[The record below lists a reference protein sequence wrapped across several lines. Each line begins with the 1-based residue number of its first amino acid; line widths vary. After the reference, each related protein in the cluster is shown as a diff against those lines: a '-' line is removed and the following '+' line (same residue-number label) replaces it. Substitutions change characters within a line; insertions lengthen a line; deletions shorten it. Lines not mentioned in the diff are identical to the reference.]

1 MPYQDGKYVAPTWSN
16 NAPPP
21 INASELQAIAD
32 KCEDTWDKDET
43 ISSETAAIYGLSEGY
58 TPDKAFRAISTNF
71 NRTINV
77 TVTLDG
83 EPIEGVTVFGIT
95 PLSGEGNCV
104 TDSSGKTS
112 GTTGVDTVTI
122 STGEFVDIVGGK
134 ASKIVETG
142 GALSTDATLEMTS
155 VPTFKKQYTSSTTL
169 KLIRSSV
176 NYFLVGGGGSGGA
189 NTYYGKMAAC
199 GGGGG
204 YTKSGSID
212 ISNQTL
218 SITVGS
224 GGNSVTFS
232 TQQEYGSGNGGGASK
247 ISSGSTTISAN
258 GGGGGTARRDSSAQ
272 GVNGAS
278 GGSGSGA
285 AAANEYDVQVGQPG
299 SNGGNGTAPSNMTS
313 VGILRGGEGQGTT
326 TQFDG
331 ITYSTAGGSA
341 AYTNSNGL
349 GSRIS
354 GTGRFGSS
362 GVSGSQYGDGGG
374 ACIHTGGTVTS
385 GAGKQGCVWIYW

>member
-1 MPYQDGKYVAPTWSN
+1 MTNK
-16 NAPPP
+16 
-21 INASELQAIAD
+21 L
-32 KCEDTWDKDET
+32 EDTWDKDET
-43 ISSETAAIYGLSEGY
+43 ISAETAAIYGLSADY

-71 NRTINV
+71 NRVINV

-83 EPIEGVTVFGIT
+83 SPIEGVTVLGIT

-122 STGEFVDIVGGK
+122 STEEFVDVVGGK
-134 ASKIVETG
+134 ASKVVETG
-142 GALSTDATLEMTS
+142 GALSTNTTLEMTS
-155 VPTFKKQYTSSTTL
+155 ISTFKQQYISSTTL

-176 NYFLVGGGGSGGA
+176 NYFIVGGGGSGGA
-189 NTYYGKMAAC
+189 NVYYSKVVGC
-199 GGGGG
+199 GGAGG
-204 YTKSGSID
+204 YTKSGSIN

-224 GGNSVTFS
+224 GGNSATFS
-232 TQQEYGSGNGGGASK
+232 TQQEYGSGNNGGASK
-247 ISSGSTTISAN
+247 ISSGSATITAN
-258 GGGGGTARRDSSAQ
+258 GGSGGIARRDSSAQ
-272 GVNGAS
+272 GVGGAS

-299 SNGGNGTAPSNMTS
+299 SNGGNGTAPNNMTD
-313 VGILRGGEGQGTT
+313 VGILQGGSGQGIS

-331 ITYSTAGGSA
+331 ITYSSAGGSV
-341 AYTNSNGL
+341 AYTNSNNL
-349 GSRIS
+349 GSRTS

-362 GVSGSQYGDGGG
+362 APGGSQYGDGGG
-374 ACIHTGGTVTS
+374 ACVNISGTVTS